1 MLHSPIILHCFQL
14 YSTLGTACPSVLHCS
29 ILSFNNLLNSTQY
42 IFREHRIVH
51 VNVGWVALTGYAAM
65 DVEGLQLSSLIDED
79 LDPRGMERWQ
89 QSLKCLTSDDCS
101 TSQGSVIVNLKRRLF
116 QRPSFYR
123 SGSRSSRSTSSD
135 GTSITRNVSS
145 NSSLIL
151 EGTTQFEGPAMFPA
165 PFKSELTQVELTPVP
180 IGTKHFAV
188 LCISQRS

>member
-1 MLHSPIILHCFQL
+1 M
-14 YSTLGTACPSVLHCS
+14 
-29 ILSFNNLLNSTQY
+29 
-42 IFREHRIVH
+42 
-51 VNVGWVALTGYAAM
+51 NVGWVALTVYAAM

-79 LDPRGMERWQ
+79 LDPRGMESWQ
-89 QSLKCLTSDDCS
+89 QSLKCITSDDCS

-151 EGTTQFEGPAMFPA
+151 EGTIQFEGPAMFPA